1 MPRRLT
7 LILLSLALLTA
18 WSGPAGATSM
28 HPFSLD
34 ELIYVA
40 DQIVVGEV
48 VGVEARF
55 SRDGRAIYTYVDV
68 AVTERLKGQ
77 PAGATLTVWV
87 LGGEV
92 GDVGMAVAGTP
103 TFDTGEQVVLF
114 LEDTVHGPSVLGW
127 QQGKFA
133 LLYDRGRGELV
144 AERTMPGA
152 PALLA
157 DLGDAPPTLEQLRE
171 SVLQR
176 VDAGHVPVYRDI
188 PGLLPHKRAAF
199 RAHHGLDGE
208 VTP

>member
-1 MPRRLT
+1 MPRRFT

-18 WSGPAGATSM
+18 SSGPAGATSM

-48 VGVEARF
+48 VEVQARF
-55 SRDGRAIYTYVDV
+55 ARDGRAIYTYVDV

-77 PAGATLTVWV
+77 PAGETLTVWV

-92 GDVGMAVAGTP
+92 GDVGLSVAGTP
-103 TFDTGEQVVLF
+103 EFDTGEEVVLF
-114 LEDTVHGPSVLGW
+114 LEDTARGPSVLGW

-133 LLYDRGRGELV
+133 LQFDRDRGERV
-144 AERTMPGA
+144 AQRTMPGA
-152 PALLA
+152 PAQLR
-157 DLGDAPPTLEQLRE
+157 DLGDEPPTLDQLRATIVERIE
-171 SVLQR
+171 SR
-176 VDAGHVPVYRDI
+176 HVPIYRDI

-199 RAHHGLDGE
+199 RAHHGLPEE
-208 VTP
+208 VAP